1 MKAPIEIALVSLG
14 VIAVIGS
21 GWFLKQETR
30 CMRLIDNAKFIG
42 GDVQVRQNSAR
53 ECSLCRDDGPLYDI
67 VYDYCDSDDAVRW
80 RSAA

>member
-42 GDVQVRQNSAR
+42 GDVQVRQNSA
-53 ECSLCRDDGPLYDI
+53 
-67 VYDYCDSDDAVRW
+67 CDSDDAVRW